1 MTRAAGVP
9 KGLRYMALG
18 AFWFSVMSLLV
29 RMTGERIPSMEIV
42 LARGFIT
49 LALSLLAVKRAGIAP
64 VLGNNRRLLLVRGLL
79 GATALSCFF
88 FSLTHLPLG
97 EATLIQY
104 TNPVFASLVAAYVF
118 GERVHGADLLALLAS
133 LIGVIL
139 IARPA
144 FLFPAQDVS
153 LDPRHVAIAL
163 LGAFCSGTAYAT
175 IRRMTT
181 ERAEVIVLY
190 LPLMTIPIS
199 VPFAASTWVTPTP
212 LEWLMLLGIGIT
224 TQTAQTFMT
233 RGLQLERTAR
243 ATTVGY
249 LQIVFAVIWGALAL
263 NERPS
268 GWTLVGAIVIVG
280 STLGVAWLRRI
291 VGAGDE

>member
-1 MTRAAGVP
+1 
-9 KGLRYMALG
+9 MAMG

-29 RMTGERIPSMEIV
+29 RIAGERIPSMEIV

-49 LALSLLAVKRAGIAP
+49 LALSFIVAKRAGISP
-64 VLGNNRRLLLVRGLL
+64 VLGINRRLLLVRGLL

-118 GERVHGADLLALLAS
+118 GERVHSSDLLALSAS
-133 LIGVIL
+133 LIGVVL

-144 FLFPAQDVS
+144 FLFPSQVAS
-153 LDPRHVAIAL
+153 LDPRHVGIAL

-199 VPFAASTWVTPTP
+199 VPFAASNWVTPTAR
-212 LEWLMLLGIGIT
+212 EWLLLLGIGVT
-224 TQTAQTFMT
+224 TQTAQTFLT

-249 LQIVFAVIWGALAL
+249 LQIVFAVLWGAMILH
-263 NERPS
+263 ERPS
-268 GWTLVGAIVIVG
+268 GWTWVGALVIVG